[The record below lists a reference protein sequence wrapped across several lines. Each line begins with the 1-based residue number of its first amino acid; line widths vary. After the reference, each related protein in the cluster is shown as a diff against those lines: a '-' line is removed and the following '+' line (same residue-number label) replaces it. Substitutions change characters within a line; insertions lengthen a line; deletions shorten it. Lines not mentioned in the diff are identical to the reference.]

1 MRRALILLCLLALPV
16 AGLRLLSACLYF
28 TPITV
33 ERDAQSGGAGE
44 CARCIDQPG
53 NCIGIIE
60 QCKKADPRCDPAYTC
75 ILRENCFDLINLD
88 DKINCGLPCAQDAGI
103 LSSSDPVISTYLVG
117 LIACAQEKCAD
128 PCHFSEAG
136 VGL

>member
-1 MRRALILLCLLALPV
+1 MLDGRPRLKKFLKIALLV
-16 AGLRLLSACLYF
+16 AVVVG
-28 TPITV
+28 
-33 ERDAQSGGAGE
+33 
-44 CARCIDQPG
+44 
-53 NCIGIIE
+53 IGIQFVPVKGIGVN
-60 QCKKADPRCDPAYTC
+60 PPARHKLDAPPEVEA
-75 ILRENCFDLINLD
+75 ILRESCFDLINLD

-117 LIACAQEKCAD
+117 LIACAQEKCAE